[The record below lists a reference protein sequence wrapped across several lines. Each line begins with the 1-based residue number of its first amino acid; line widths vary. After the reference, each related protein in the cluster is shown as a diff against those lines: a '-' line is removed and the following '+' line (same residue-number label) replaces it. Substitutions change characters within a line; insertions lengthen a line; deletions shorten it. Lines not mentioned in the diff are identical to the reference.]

1 MANPYYIPHE
11 NKTLDFLKLGLQLY
25 GMKQHGDL
33 SREKMALTEK
43 ENLMRGQERE
53 QTDWYAN
60 ENLLQN
66 RRKINID
73 EQRVGQMTRANQLKV
88 NEQPHLGNWG
98 TVKATIAKKEL
109 EKLGVKKDF
118 YLFQKLE
125 EMAADPNVTNEAAF
139 MTLKAEYPQVRN
151 ELRTMIAEDFVNKL
165 EKDQN
170 YIKSP
175 EGMKQS
181 AVLEILDT
189 DETGDKYLS
198 QYFGP
203 TMQSMKR
210 RDAKAYEA
218 ENPLSPEQWA
228 TREVQQGRMTQERL
242 VGFLQ
247 SIKKKDVAWGEPTT
261 DAQGNVIQRSS
272 QGKLDVVTRKPTDE
286 VAWGPLQTDKGGNQ
300 FQRSNR
306 GKIDIINKAEKPE
319 MTQKEALGKQSQI
332 HTALTR
338 LGKGGV
344 IDALVAT
351 LNPELS
357 GLVGSNDPAALEAAK
372 EALKIQL
379 ADVQKYIPANMRVK
393 MPEVKA
399 QGGSLAAEYK
409 SAEEVKAAFQSGK
422 ITKEKAK
429 ELLQRN
435 FGFK

>member
-53 QTDWYAN
+53 QADWYAN
-60 ENLLQN
+60 ENLLRN
-66 RRKINID
+66 RQKINVD

-247 SIKKKDVAWGEPTT
+247 SIKEKQTPGRLTNIPPGGTAI
-261 DAQGNVIQRSS
+261 DAQGNPVYTNPNKPGGGQLGYGTVAPGGTTFNKTTGERGFTAPEAAVKPPTASEQRMTAKDVAGAEEKILLYKDNPAVQPQIDLHNQYANKPYAYVWKDKEKKSFLGVTYGEGGEATKIKLPVI
-272 QGKLDVVTRKPTDE
+272 K
-286 VAWGPLQTDKGGNQ
+286 
-300 FQRSNR
+300 
-306 GKIDIINKAEKPE
+306 
-319 MTQKEALGKQSQI
+319 GKQV
-332 HTALTR
+332 TAKDVYDT
-338 LGKGGV
+338 
-344 IDALVAT
+344 
-351 LNPELS
+351 
-357 GLVGSNDPAALEAAK
+357 AAK
-372 EALKIQL
+372 RGMTYEEVLQAIGALK
-379 ADVQKYIPANMRVK
+379 
-393 MPEVKA
+393 
-399 QGGSLAAEYK
+399 
-409 SAEEVKAAFQSGK
+409 
-422 ITKEKAK
+422 
-429 ELLQRN
+429 
-435 FGFK
+435 